1 MTIALFP
8 IPYSLFFP
16 LMIIGHETIRER
28 LRRAAKKERTAQAYL
43 FVGPESV
50 GKRAVAFELARTL
63 IGESFVSDVV
73 TLRPERVEEKG
84 KVKEKAIGVE
94 AVREATRTLGLSG
107 RTAAGNI
114 LIVDDAHRL
123 SEEAQNAFLKTLEE
137 PLPGVTVFL
146 VTHEEGAI
154 VPTIASRCE
163 RVSFALVPEKVV
175 SDHFP
180 DVPLI
185 LRMLGRPGLCK
196 SFREQPEMFGERLRR
211 LETLS
216 FFETLSFSE
225 RVSCA
230 DGLMNDIP
238 SAERMLSWWV
248 GAIAQ
253 KVALSPEIFERRR
266 LLELLGNISATLR
279 DLRRFPGSARL
290 TLEHMFFFKKSVSP
304 LLVRKISTL

>member
-1 MTIALFP
+1 
-8 IPYSLFFP
+8 
-16 LMIIGHETIRER
+16 MIIGHETIRER
-28 LRRAAKKERTAQAYL
+28 LRRAAEKGRTAQAYL

-137 PLPGVTVFL
+137 PLPRVTVFL

-180 DVPLI
+180 DTPLI
-185 LRMLGRPGLCK
+185 VRLLGRPGLCV
-196 SFREQPEMFGERLRR
+196 SFREQSEVFGERLRR
-211 LETLS
+211 LEKLLS
-216 FFETLSFSE
+216 FETLSFSE

-230 DGLMNDIP
+230 DGLVNDIP
-238 SAERMLSWWV
+238 NAERMLSWWV
-248 GAIAQ
+248 GVIDQ
-253 KVALSPEIFERRR
+253 KVARSPEIFERRR

-290 TLEHMFFFKKSVSP
+290 TLEHLFFFKKSVSP